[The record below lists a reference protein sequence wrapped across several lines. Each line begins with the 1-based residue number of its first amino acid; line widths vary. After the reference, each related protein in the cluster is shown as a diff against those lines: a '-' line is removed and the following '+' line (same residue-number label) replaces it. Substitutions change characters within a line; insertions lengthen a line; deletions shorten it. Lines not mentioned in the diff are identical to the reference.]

1 MIILLLQKKKIL
13 AQTKLTLISTC
24 PNNDDDMNGIRCLLL
39 GSLLVLIT
47 SSVIS
52 FQGFDPVIRY
62 AVAQGQVRCTGGNLV
77 SSPSQCP
84 SSDQCPP
91 PPSGLGSVVQ
101 CSRKDASETNR
112 QQESESITPTTNE
125 SDSVFIS
132 TDKQTYEKGQ
142 IVKITVQNN
151 STEPFRIDNPKA
163 VVIKNLQF
171 GEKYSPS
178 TLSKSKILPPGSS
191 MEFEWNQHDRD
202 DKQVSSGNYSSS
214 LSVRSL
220 RANTSFVIS

>member
-1 MIILLLQKKKIL
+1 
-13 AQTKLTLISTC
+13 
-24 PNNDDDMNGIRCLLL
+24 MNGIRCLLL

-47 SSVIS
+47 SSVIT
-52 FQGFDPVIRY
+52 FQAFDPAVRY

-91 PPSGLGSVVQ
+91 PSGPGSVVQ
-101 CSRKDASETNR
+101 CSRKEGSEANR
-112 QQESESITPTTNE
+112 AQQESESITPTSNE
-125 SDSVFIS
+125 SNSVFIF
-132 TDKQTYEKGQ
+132 TDKQTYQKGQ
-142 IVKITVQNN
+142 IVRITVQNN
-151 STEPFRIDNPKA
+151 STEPFRIDNPQA
-163 VVIKNLQF
+163 VVIKNLQL
-171 GEKYSPS
+171 GEKYLPS

-214 LSVRSL
+214 VSVRSL
-220 RANTSFVIS
+220 RANTSFAIS

>member
-1 MIILLLQKKKIL
+1 MP
-13 AQTKLTLISTC
+13 ST
-24 PNNDDDMNGIRCLLL
+24 GVIA
-39 GSLLVLIT
+39 SAHY
-47 SSVIS
+47 VIS
-52 FQGFDPVIRY
+52 NHIPSFDSFVRY
-62 AVAQGQVRCTGGNLV
+62 AVAQGQVHCTGGNLV

-84 SSDQCPP
+84 SSNQCPP
-91 PPSGLGSVVQ
+91 PSGPGSVVQ
-101 CSRKDASETNR
+101 CSRKEGSEANR
-112 QQESESITPTTNE
+112 AQQESESITPTSNE
-125 SDSVFIS
+125 SNSVFIF

-151 STEPFRIDNPKA
+151 SPEPFRIDNPKA

-202 DKQVSSGNYSSS
+202 DKQLSSGNYHSSVSVQLLELIRHS
-214 LSVRSL
+214 LYDWGTR
-220 RANTSFVIS
+220 RRNNGR

>member
-1 MIILLLQKKKIL
+1 M
-13 AQTKLTLISTC
+13 
-24 PNNDDDMNGIRCLLL
+24 
-39 GSLLVLIT
+39 LIT
-47 SSVIS
+47 SSVSI

-91 PPSGLGSVVQ
+91 APSGLGSVVQ
-101 CSRKDASETNR
+101 CSRKDASEANR
-112 QQESESITPTTNE
+112 AQQESESITPTTNE
-125 SDSVFIS
+125 SNSVFIS

-163 VVIKNLQF
+163 VVIKNLQ
-171 GEKYSPS
+171 EKYSPS
-178 TLSKSKILPPGSS
+178 SLSKSKILPPGSS
-191 MEFEWNQHDRD
+191 MEFEWNQQDRD
-202 DKQVSSGNYSSS
+202 AKQVSSGNYSSS
-214 LSVRSL
+214 VSVRSL
-220 RANTSFVIS
+220 IANTSFAIS

>member
-1 MIILLLQKKKIL
+1 
-13 AQTKLTLISTC
+13 
-24 PNNDDDMNGIRCLLL
+24 
-39 GSLLVLIT
+39 
-47 SSVIS
+47 
-52 FQGFDPVIRY
+52 
-62 AVAQGQVRCTGGNLV
+62 
-77 SSPSQCP
+77 
-84 SSDQCPP
+84 
-91 PPSGLGSVVQ
+91 
-101 CSRKDASETNR
+101 
-112 QQESESITPTTNE
+112 
-125 SDSVFIS
+125 
-132 TDKQTYEKGQ
+132 KQTYEKGQ

-214 LSVRSL
+214 VSVRSL
-220 RANTSFVIS
+220 RANTSFAIS

>member
-1 MIILLLQKKKIL
+1 
-13 AQTKLTLISTC
+13 
-24 PNNDDDMNGIRCLLL
+24 MNGIRCLLVS
-39 GSLLVLIT
+39 SLLVLIT
-47 SSVIS
+47 SSVII
-52 FQGFDPVIRY
+52 FQAFDPIVRY

-91 PPSGLGSVVQ
+91 PSGPGSVVQ
-101 CSRKDASETNR
+101 CSRKEASETNR
-112 QQESESITPTTNE
+112 AQQESESITPTSNE
-125 SDSVFIS
+125 SNSVFIF

-191 MEFEWNQHDRD
+191 IEFEWNQHDSD

-214 LSVRSL
+214 VSVRSL
-220 RANTSFVIS
+220 RANTSFAIS

>member
-1 MIILLLQKKKIL
+1 
-13 AQTKLTLISTC
+13 
-24 PNNDDDMNGIRCLLL
+24 MNGIRCLLL
-39 GSLLVLIT
+39 GSLLVLII

-52 FQGFDPVIRY
+52 FQAFDPVVRY

-91 PPSGLGSVVQ
+91 PSGPGSVVQ
-101 CSRKDASETNR
+101 CSRKEGSEANR
-112 QQESESITPTTNE
+112 AQQESESITPTSNE
-125 SDSVFIS
+125 SSVFIF
-132 TDKQTYEKGQ
+132 TDKQNYEKGQ
-142 IVKITVQNN
+142 IIKITVQNN
-151 STEPFRIDNPKA
+151 STEPFRIDNPQA
-163 VVIKNLQF
+163 VVIKNLQL
-171 GEKYSPS
+171 GEKYLPS

-214 LSVRSL
+214 VSVRSL

>member
-1 MIILLLQKKKIL
+1 
-13 AQTKLTLISTC
+13 
-24 PNNDDDMNGIRCLLL
+24 MNGIRCLLVS
-39 GSLLVLIT
+39 SLLVLIT
-47 SSVIS
+47 SSVII
-52 FQGFDPVIRY
+52 FQAFDPVVRY

-91 PPSGLGSVVQ
+91 PSGPGSVVQ
-101 CSRKDASETNR
+101 CSRKEGSETNR
-112 QQESESITPTTNE
+112 AQQESESITPTSNE
-125 SDSVFIS
+125 SNSVFIF

-178 TLSKSKILPPGSS
+178 TISKSKILPPGSS
-191 MEFEWNQHDRD
+191 IEFEWNQHDRD

-214 LSVRSL
+214 VSVRSL
-220 RANTSFVIS
+220 YANTTFVIS

>member
-1 MIILLLQKKKIL
+1 
-13 AQTKLTLISTC
+13 
-24 PNNDDDMNGIRCLLL
+24 MNGIRCLLL

-47 SSVIS
+47 SSVIT
-52 FQGFDPVIRY
+52 FEAFNPVVRY
-62 AVAQGQVRCTGGNLV
+62 AVAQGQIRCTGGNLV

-91 PPSGLGSVVQ
+91 PSGPGSVVQ
-101 CSRKDASETNR
+101 CSRKEGSEANR
-112 QQESESITPTTNE
+112 AQQESESITPTSNE
-125 SDSVFIS
+125 STSVFIF
-132 TDKQTYEKGQ
+132 TDKQNYEKGQ

-151 STEPFRIDNPKA
+151 STEPFRIDNPQA

-214 LSVRSL
+214 VSVRSL